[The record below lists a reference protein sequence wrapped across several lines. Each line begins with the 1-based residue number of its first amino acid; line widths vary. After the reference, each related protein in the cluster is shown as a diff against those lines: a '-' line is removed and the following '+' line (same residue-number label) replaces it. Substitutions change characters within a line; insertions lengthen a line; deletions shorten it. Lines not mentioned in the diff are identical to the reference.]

1 LSSPRTRHLRIS
13 VGASE
18 SSTSVYGE
26 AFFNSLLVVGVGSYN
41 IYLGVAVFLCL
52 VVLLLLLMRRKLKLD
67 LDVLDDPNDNR
78 LIGKRRE
85 RGSYHDRN

>member
-26 AFFNSLLVVGVGSYN
+26 AFFNSLL
-41 IYLGVAVFLCL
+41 
-52 VVLLLLLMRRKLKLD
+52 
-67 LDVLDDPNDNR
+67 
-78 LIGKRRE
+78 E
-85 RGSYHDRN
+85 RSRSESI